1 MKKLLYFLCLII
13 TLVSCSDSSKDP
25 YSIDFGKVKYRDIFD
40 GHKGCDFFRNH
51 LEYFPFRWT
60 KSDTVVSTKN
70 IEIQFNK
77 DCVRS
82 GTEVG
87 LLIADKNQKI
97 NDGLDVMIDG
107 VDCTNRT
114 FNVSA
119 TDTLQELSISL
130 RVNPSLGDTVLSGHI
145 FASSDN
151 LEIANEVN
159 MNGISPI
166 SQWTVRQVIKLN
178 WWYWIIWLLF
188 LIIIVALIWYFRK
201 FIVYLYERL
210 KSHIGELFGGIKDR
224 GRRNRKKEN
233 NSKKER
239 KIWLQTV
246 YYNDL
251 LLGFKVSKAQYI
263 SNEDSLSRCVWWDE
277 SKKVEAIIFARKLTR
292 FVRRNYQKRHRK
304 HFIPQPLNSK
314 SKKYIWINVPYRSHV
329 RDISIVERS
338 VNKFE
343 DLRYCLYFP
352 NTEVGYRHANELL
365 NSINEYIENV

>member
-82 GTEVG
+82 GTEVE

-107 VDCTNRT
+107 VDCANRT

-188 LIIIVALIWYFRK
+188 LLILLFLTFLIVMLIIEFWDFIIGLIIVIGD
-201 FIVYLYERL
+201 FIRNTIK
-210 KSHIGELFGGIKDR
+210 KSKDKV
-224 GRRNRKKEN
+224 NKNKRKKKINE
-233 NSKKER
+233 K

-246 YYNDL
+246 ESNNL
-251 LLGFKVSKAQYI
+251 LKGFKISEPEYVDENNLNDYIWWYESERAKA
-263 SNEDSLSRCVWWDE
+263 ER
-277 SKKVEAIIFARKLTR
+277 FAKKLTK
-292 FVRRNYQKRHRK
+292 FVKSEYD
-304 HFIPQPLNSK
+304 LNDRSINC
-314 SKKYIWINVPYRSHV
+314 KYIWLSVYPTSHV
-329 RDISIVERS
+329 KKIVLVENTYAN
-338 VNKFE
+338 VD
-343 DLRYCLYFP
+343 DLEYCLYYP
-352 NTEVGYRHANELL
+352 NTRAGRKHAE
-365 NSINEYIENV
+365 SMMRKINDFMIHEWRK